1 LNFTL
6 NSKILLNDR
15 RAPPARGEPAH
26 MKSDLAAVKLMLSQF
41 LFELE
46 GAKHNVFA
54 FEETQR
60 VVYMSSKATPLYRGL
75 HSTELNM
82 DWFLHCLSFF
92 RHHMLNEEVGTLFNA
107 VDELSA
113 KQKPSAWQEPLR
125 PGAYPLSSHWK
136 GTYAFLDQPEI
147 HKIRLLDEDQVGDE
161 YFSDKNVD
169 EGKIQVCRRKD
180 TPQPLLT
187 TYSP

>member
-1 LNFTL
+1 
-6 NSKILLNDR
+6 
-15 RAPPARGEPAH
+15 

-60 VVYMSSKATPLYRGL
+60 VVYLSSKATPLYRGL

-180 TPQPLLT
+180 TPQPLLI